1 MLDVRVNHF
10 GNVERDTA
18 DMKLLYFP
26 PTAKKTMATIQ
37 QFTLQF
43 FFPKFLL
50 IEENTSTVLE

>member
-1 MLDVRVNHF
+1 MLDVRMNHF

-18 DMKLLYFP
+18 DMKLLYLP
-26 PTAKKTMATIQ
+26 PTAKKTMAIIQ

-43 FFPKFLL
+43 FPKFLS